1 MCVHV
6 LVLLFTQLSMY
17 FVLKQS
23 QEVQSSFFL
32 SVALMGWSR
41 VSIHSRMI
49 HLLKSC
55 SSRFIVIG
63 NHNIAASGSDKT
75 SILISIDNKINFT
88 HYDDNNQWNLGNYHW
103 DEKEKNN
110 IVYKFNIKR
119 IPKYYEINIIFPIF
133 VIASLCVWNTFI
145 PITLG

>member
-1 MCVHV
+1 MGEIRWIRTGILESSCNFNFNNFPYDKQTCS
-6 LVLLFTQLSMY
+6 LKLKLSNEY
-17 FVLKQS
+17 RDYL
-23 QEVQSSFFL
+23 
-32 SVALMGWSR
+32 
-41 VSIHSRMI
+41 
-49 HLLKSC
+49 
-55 SSRFIVIG
+55 
-63 NHNIAASGSDKT
+63 N
-75 SILISIDNKINFT
+75 LISIDNKINFT
-88 HYDDNNQWNLGNYHW
+88 HYDDNNQWNLGNYHL